1 MPLGLA
7 HRRGEAVEK
16 RPKFEFLTT
25 DDVHHIIEA
34 AYDLLETFGV
44 KIDNEDALQL
54 LADAG
59 ARVDRAERV
68 AYLPPV
74 MVDRALETAPASFG
88 IYDQTLQAP
97 AVLAGDNVHFCGGS
111 VALNILDSDTQA
123 MRRPEL
129 ADLVRITSLIE
140 TLEYV
145 DFVTGVILPYDIPA
159 PLQDAYRYYLLML
172 NTSKPLFAG
181 AFTIDGLR
189 VQIEIL
195 KVLCGGEDGLRAMP
209 RAVFAANP
217 TAPLMWGEVVAQN
230 LIDSARAGVPVMLI
244 PMPLPGGNAPV
255 TLAGTLTEHTAESLS
270 GVVLA
275 QLVNAGT
282 PVLYGGGA
290 IVLDMRHG
298 TSCIGAVESHMLGSG
313 YNQIGKALGMP
324 TASNIGQS
332 DSKIVDS
339 QSGLESGMGIM
350 LAALSGINLSRGPG
364 MMAFANCQSYEKL
377 VIDNNICGAAKRLVK
392 GILCDE
398 ETIGLDVMKAAGRG
412 AKGHL
417 SSAHTRKWFKEELFF
432 PTDVIHRRAM
442 RTGTRS
448 STAWDRAQEE
458 VENRLDGYEPARL
471 PEDQV
476 KEIKAIVASYA
487 RSKGVGSLPE
497 VPGSWVG

>member
-1 MPLGLA
+1 M
-7 HRRGEAVEK
+7 R
-16 RPKFEFLTT
+16 RPKLEFLTT
-25 DDVHHIIEA
+25 DDVQQIIEA
-34 AYDLLETFGV
+34 AYDLLKTFGV
-44 KIDNEDALQL
+44 KIDNEEALRL

-59 ARVDRAERV
+59 ARVDLSERV
-68 AYLPPV
+68 VYLPPV
-74 MVDRALETAPASFG
+74 MVDQALESVPSSFN
-88 IYDQTLQAP
+88 IYDQDCQEP

-111 VALNILDSDTQA
+111 VALNILDSDTQKI
-123 MRRPEL
+123 RKPEL
-129 ADLVRITSLIE
+129 SDLIRITSLLE
-140 TLEYV
+140 TLEHV
-145 DFVTGVILPYDIPA
+145 QFVTGTVLPRDIPA

-181 AFTIDGLR
+181 AFTVDGLR

-195 KVLCGGEDGLRAMP
+195 TVLRGGEAELRSMP

-217 TAPLMWGEVVAQN
+217 TAPLMWGGIVAQN
-230 LIDSARAGVPVMLI
+230 LLDSARAGIPVMLI

-270 GVVLA
+270 GIVVA
-275 QLVNAGT
+275 QLVNPGT

-313 YNQIGKALGMP
+313 YNQIGKALGLP

-350 LAALSGINLSRGPG
+350 LAALSGVNLSRGPG
-364 MMAFANCQSYEKL
+364 MMAFANCQSYEKM
-377 VIDNNICGAAKRLVK
+377 VIDNNICGMALRLVN
-392 GILCDE
+392 GIVCDQ
-398 ETIGLDVMKAAGRG
+398 ETIGLDAIKAAGRG

-417 SSAHTRKWFKEELFF
+417 SSDHTRKWFKKELFF

-442 RTGTRS
+442 RAGTRS
-448 STAWDRAQEE
+448 STAWDRAKLE
-458 VENRLDGYEPARL
+458 VDARLAEYEPTRL
-471 PEDQV
+471 PEDKV
-476 KEIKAIVASYA
+476 KEIKAIMASYA
-487 RSKGVGSLPE
+487 RSKGVERLPD
-497 VPGSWVG
+497 VMGGWVG